1 MEQARQSI
9 GYEPDYEPRPMGSLG
24 GRMMNVE
31 VEPDYEPRPMGEL
44 DDKIMT
50 AEADALSEHSQD
62 EDEGYDVES
71 EDDDDMT
78 VIECKAWDQEV
89 HDWPLTKEQKKR
101 RSLRLAELEIRSLR
115 AEKRQEY
122 AFEKSRRIAAEA
134 AVRMASK
141 KAEEQRKGDL
151 RTTAALREYLK
162 KLIDDQPELTDDVR
176 EACEKLL
183 SSALKGQGHSL
194 ESEADASSSSSD
206 PVQKQEEA
214 TKQRTVASEAVAGEE
229 PADAHAAASEA
240 ASQAAADSEVA
251 ADGRAD
257 THSISL
263 TALFLDITEPLAP
276 LAKEAAAAA
285 AASAAA
291 LAAAAANKAAPAL
304 PPQLDGEPKPAQSA
318 GLGES
323 VQGAIRGMFLAAWG
337 EQNEEPA
344 SAELAASLKGCP

>member
-50 AEADALSEHSQD
+50 AEADALSEHSPY

-78 VIECKAWDQEV
+78 VIECKAWDPEV

-122 AFEKSRRIAAEA
+122 TLEKARRIAAEA

-141 KAEEQRKGDL
+141 RAEEQRKSDL
-151 RTTAALREYLK
+151 RTTAALRGCLR

-206 PVQKQEEA
+206 SVQKEEAA
-214 TKQRTVASEAVAGEE
+214 TKQRTVASEAVASE

-276 LAKEAAAAA
+276 LAKEAV
-285 AASAAA
+285 ASAAA

-304 PPQLDGEPKPAQSA
+304 PPQLDGEAKPAQSA